1 LPNRSRSDPDGA
13 AAAAAKAEADAQAAT
28 QATRVDYDKAYYQA
42 MLDTAK
48 GAPDRW
54 RSAAEL
60 VQKAAAAVG
69 TLYAA
74 ILGGAATVSGHPLPV
89 RGVFP
94 AVFLGLAIAMSTVY
108 VAYSTR
114 GTPLQGFRPA
124 TSPPERMRARLN
136 QFLTAIHESVERRVY
151 WLRASVLALGMG
163 VLLLPAPFIAFSPP
177 SPPNLDSQYP
187 WPDPPTVSDPAM
199 ASVVSIVYKAKVDER
214 AAERQRAVAA
224 IDATASLW
232 TWTWLAVVGLAVV
245 LLTPLLSLFGP
256 AIWRWV
262 LRRVPRMSHFD
273 RWLGTVLNR
282 DRPAGDQNL
291 PYHVR
296 LDE

>member
-1 LPNRSRSDPDGA
+1 LPNRSRMTPDGP

-74 ILGGAATVSGHPLPV
+74 ILGGAATVSGHPLPA

-108 VAYSTR
+108 VAYGTR
-114 GTPLQGFRPA
+114 GTPLQRFRPT

-136 QFLTAIHESVERRVY
+136 QFLTAVHESVERRVY

-177 SPPNLDSQYP
+177 SPPNLDRQYP
-187 WPDPPTVSDPAM
+187 WPPPPTVTDPAT
-199 ASVVSIVYKAKVDER
+199 ASVASIVYKAKVDDV
-214 AAERQRAVAA
+214 AAQRQRALAA
-224 IDATASLW
+224 IDATSSLW
-232 TWTWLAVVGLAVV
+232 TWTGLAVVGLLVV
-245 LLTPLLSLFGP
+245 LLTPLLSPFGP
-256 AIWRWV
+256 AIWRWAV
-262 LRRVPRMSHFD
+262 RSDPRMSQFE
-273 RWLGTVLNR
+273 RWLRTVLNR
-282 DRPAGDQNL
+282 DRPPGEPNL
-291 PYHVR
+291 PYYFQ
-296 LDE
+296 